1 MNCPVCNRNN
11 AVTLSI
17 CPSCGAMVDDS
28 VREELKDKI
37 SIIKKPKAL
46 EQRSFVPEFKP
57 VESKTFEQ
65 RTTAETEAPRIPKPE
80 KPFFVPAAEK
90 PLITAP
96 DNSFAAT
103 AETPAMEKP
112 LVPKMEKPLIAAEKP
127 LITTMQEKPLA
138 APIESPAIAP
148 KPERTETTRIAVKPT
163 VPTLV
168 EFKTEKATVPEW
180 RLHLQNAVQ
189 QRQTRTETETPT
201 QTRLVT
207 NGATALKTETMPE
220 PESVYHENPTVNSA
234 LRRIEQS
241 RRRFLNEPFPVEQP
255 VFTEEP
261 AAKTYPYHIAT
272 KDGETL
278 PVPEIKPR
286 PAKINVTLKPK
297 AATTLKSDTK
307 EFDTNKLPKI
317 PAKVAARFEK
327 EDLEDEELKLA
338 ESEEVFD
345 DDEYEEVEDL
355 APFAMRFNSGLFD
368 LIIGAFL
375 SFVLLIPFMIKSET
389 WFNAS
394 GLLAF
399 AVTCAVVMFIYLTTS
414 VALYGRTFGMRIF
427 ALEVVDIEGEDYPTI
442 HQAAVS
448 SCVYILSLALGGIGF
463 VTLPFNADRRAV
475 HDLLSGTIVVRE
487 I

>member
-1 MNCPVCNRNN
+1 M
-11 AVTLSI
+11 I
-17 CPSCGAMVDDS
+17 GDS

-37 SIIKKPKAL
+37 TIIKKPKIL
-46 EQRSFVPEFKP
+46 EQRSFASEFKLSAP
-57 VESKTFEQ
+57 ATFEA
-65 RTTAETEAPRIPKPE
+65 RATTEAEPPRIPKPE
-80 KPFFVPAAEK
+80 KPLFAPVMEK
-90 PLITAP
+90 PLITSPEIFLEAP
-96 DNSFAAT
+96 T
-103 AETPAMEKP
+103 AETPLIARAAENP
-112 LVPKMEKPLIAAEKP
+112 LVPKIETP
-127 LITTMQEKPLA
+127 LITTMQQKPLA
-138 APIESPAIAP
+138 AATEKPVMAA
-148 KPERTETTRIAVKPT
+148 KPERTETMPIGVKPT

-168 EFKTEKATVPEW
+168 EFKTEKATLPEW

-189 QRQTRTETETPT
+189 QRQSRAEPETQAPA
-201 QTRLVT
+201 RLVT
-207 NGATALKTETMPE
+207 NGATALKTERKEE
-220 PESVYHENPTVNSA
+220 PAPVYHENPTVNSA

-241 RRRFLNEPFPVEQP
+241 RRRFLSEPFPVEQP

-278 PVPEIKPR
+278 PAPEVKPR
-286 PAKINVTLKPK
+286 PAKVNVTLKPK
-297 AATTLKSDTK
+297 AATTLKADTK

-327 EDLEDEELKLA
+327 EEFEDEEELKLA
-338 ESEEVFD
+338 ETEEIFD
-345 DDEYEEVEDL
+345 EDEYEEIEDL
-355 APFAMRFNSGLFD
+355 APFSMRFNSGLFD

-375 SFVLLIPFMIKSET
+375 SFVLLIPFMIKSES

-394 GLLAF
+394 GLIAF
-399 AVTCAVVMFIYLTTS
+399 AGTCAVVMFIYLTTS

-448 SCVYILSLALGGIGF
+448 SCVYIFSLALGGIGF
-463 VTLPFNADRRAV
+463 VTLPFSADRRAV
-475 HDLLSGTIVVRE
+475 HDLISGTIVVRE